1 MVKRKLVLNGLRYRT
16 DLCLS
21 NQSGMPKWTD
31 LATGQTK
38 DSTFEIYLHTD
49 VRLSLTREKNV
60 RSLRSDWI
68 SIASE
73 VKHFAAVRGWL
84 GSYNERTLR
93 LALASEVG
101 ELATVLQWESDTK
114 TMAMLPKSK
123 VNSLCEELA
132 DIAIYVFHYYRTIKG
147 ISSVPDFL
155 DTERNDNNKEQ
166 VYLTKEEVESLKEE
180 QRAFMDFQMASKG
193 MFD

>member
-1 MVKRKLVLNGLRYRT
+1 
-16 DLCLS
+16 
-21 NQSGMPKWTD
+21 
-31 LATGQTK
+31 
-38 DSTFEIYLHTD
+38 
-49 VRLSLTREKNV
+49 
-60 RSLRSDWI
+60 
-68 SIASE
+68 
-73 VKHFAAVRGWL
+73 
-84 GSYNERTLR
+84 
-93 LALASEVG
+93 
-101 ELATVLQWESDTK
+101 
-114 TMAMLPKSK
+114 MAMLPKSK